1 MLFLV
6 DILAMIAYIYK
17 YEMGSDDRRPVMR
30 TALPTLFNLS
40 MEDKMD
46 VTIIA
51 DNGHAWGIVSVEQL
65 KAARL
70 SIDDISDYSYKTPN
84 GEILALEE
92 DCDLPKYLNKL
103 ESMGTKF
110 NIRDNYIPDEEHPDN
125 PRTWNRI
132 R

>member
-1 MLFLV
+1 
-6 DILAMIAYIYK
+6 
-17 YEMGSDDRRPVMR
+17 
-30 TALPTLFNLS
+30 
-40 MEDKMD
+40 MEEHKMD
-46 VTIIA
+46 VTVIA
-51 DNGHAWGIVSVEQL
+51 DNGHAWGIVSIEQL

-110 NIRDNYIPDEEHPDN
+110 NIRDNYIPDEDHPDN